1 MTPKIYLSVAQ
12 AADLLG
18 ISQESLYKEIQ
29 SGNLTAT
36 EPADKKRK
44 HKVIAVSELSRL
56 YGNVYIPEGY
66 LEYAGDR
73 SVDIVRVT
81 LRQENERLRKALEDI
96 QKREQELNEQLATT
110 LQNHKTLI
118 EAHADLTK
126 ILDTLTAVLENTT

>member
-1 MTPKIYLSVAQ
+1 MTQEIYLSVAQ

-18 ISQESLYKEIQ
+18 VSQETLYKEIQ

-44 HKVIAVSELSRL
+44 HKVIAASELSRL

-73 SVDIVRVT
+73 AVDIVRVT
-81 LRQENERLRKALEDI
+81 LRQENKRLRKALEDI
-96 QKREQELNEQLATT
+96 QKREQVLNEQLTTT
-110 LQNHKTLI
+110 LQNHKILI